1 MPTSSAMFICLEVM
15 NSSEVGAANVD
26 VWQVALD
33 SLQNPDLRTE
43 FVLEEVPAPQRLAPH
58 SIALAVEAVDGDDDE
73 LAVGRFIVLHDPE
86 GQETWD
92 GTFRVV
98 SFVRAPMESDVVTDD
113 LFDEVAWSW
122 LTDALTDAGAKFHN
136 ASGTVTRTVSR
147 SFAGLEDRST
157 ETDLEIRA
165 SWSPDTEDLSLHM
178 KAWLALVEKSS
189 GLTPLPEGV
198 TALSRKR

>member
-1 MPTSSAMFICLEVM
+1 M
-15 NSSEVGAANVD
+15 NSSGVGASNVD
-26 VWQVALD
+26 AWQVALD
-33 SLQNPDLRTE
+33 SLQSPTLRPE
-43 FVLEEVPAPQRLAPH
+43 FSLEEVPAPQRLAPH
-58 SIALAVEAVDGDDDE
+58 SIALAVEAIDGDDEE

-92 GTFRVV
+92 GEFRVV
-98 SFVRAPMESDVVTDD
+98 SFVRAPIESDVVTDD

-122 LTDALTDAGAKFHN
+122 LTDALTDAGAQFHN

-165 SWSPDTEDLSLHM
+165 SWTPDTEDLSLHI

>member
-1 MPTSSAMFICLEVM
+1 M
-15 NSSEVGAANVD
+15 NSSGVGASNVD

-33 SLQNPDLRTE
+33 SLQSPTLRPE
-43 FVLEEVPAPQRLAPH
+43 FSLEEVPAPQRLAPH
-58 SIALAVEAVDGDDDE
+58 SIALAVEAVDGDDEE

-86 GQETWD
+86 GQDTWD
-92 GTFRVV
+92 GEFRVV
-98 SFVRAPMESDVVTDD
+98 SFVRAPIESDVVTDD

-122 LTDALTDAGAKFHN
+122 LTDALTDAGAQFHN

-165 SWSPDTEDLSLHM
+165 SWSPDTEDLSLHL

>member
-1 MPTSSAMFICLEVM
+1 M
-15 NSSEVGAANVD
+15 NSSGVGASNVD

-33 SLQNPDLRTE
+33 SLQNPTLRPE
-43 FVLEEVPAPQRLAPH
+43 FSLEEVPAPQRLAPH
-58 SIALAVEAVDGDDDE
+58 SIALAVEVVDGDDEE
-73 LAVGRFIVLHDPE
+73 LAVGRFIVLHDPD
-86 GQETWD
+86 GQDTWD
-92 GTFRVV
+92 GEFRVV
-98 SFVRAPMESDVVTDD
+98 SFVRAPIESDVVTDD

-122 LTDALTDAGAKFHN
+122 LTDALTGAGAQFHN
-136 ASGTVTRTVSR
+136 SSGTVTRTVSR

>member
-1 MPTSSAMFICLEVM
+1 M
-15 NSSEVGAANVD
+15 NSSGVGASNVD

-33 SLQNPDLRTE
+33 SLQSPTLRPE
-43 FVLEEVPAPQRLAPH
+43 FSLEEVPAPQRLAPH
-58 SIALAVEAVDGDDDE
+58 SIALAVESVDADDEE

-86 GQETWD
+86 GQDTWD
-92 GTFRVV
+92 GEFRVV
-98 SFVRAPMESDVVTDD
+98 SFVRAPIESDVVTDD

-122 LTDALTDAGAKFHN
+122 LTDALTDAGAQFHN

-165 SWSPDTEDLSLHM
+165 SWSPDTEDLSLHL

>member
-1 MPTSSAMFICLEVM
+1 M
-15 NSSEVGAANVD
+15 NSSGVGASNVD

-33 SLQNPDLRTE
+33 SLQSPTLRSE
-43 FVLEEVPAPQRLAPH
+43 FSLEEVPAPQRLAPH
-58 SIALAVEAVDGDDDE
+58 SIALAVEAIDGDDEE

-86 GQETWD
+86 GQDTWD
-92 GTFRVV
+92 GEFRVV
-98 SFVRAPMESDVVTDD
+98 SFVRAPIESDVVTDD

-122 LTDALTDAGAKFHN
+122 LTDALTDAGAQFHN

-165 SWSPDTEDLSLHM
+165 SWTPDTEDLSLHI

>member
-1 MPTSSAMFICLEVM
+1 MEYSG
-15 NSSEVGAANVD
+15 VGASNVE
-26 VWQVALD
+26 VWQNALD
-33 SLQNPDLRTE
+33 SLQSPVLRAE
-43 FVLEEVPAPQRLAPH
+43 FSLEEVPAPQRLAPH
-58 SIALAVEAVDGDDDE
+58 SIALAVEAIDSDDEE

-86 GQETWD
+86 GQDTWD

-165 SWSPDTEDLSLHM
+165 SWTPDSEDLSHHM
-178 KAWLALVEKSS
+178 QAWLALVEKSS

-198 TALSRKR
+198 TALYRKR

>member
-1 MPTSSAMFICLEVM
+1 M
-15 NSSEVGAANVD
+15 NSSGMGASSVD

-33 SLQNPDLRTE
+33 SLQSPALRQE
-43 FVLEEVPAPQRLAPH
+43 FSLEEVPAPQRLAPH
-58 SIALAVEAVDGDDDE
+58 SIALAVEAVDGDDEE
-73 LAVGRFIVLHDPE
+73 LAVGRFIVLHDPD

-98 SFVRAPMESDVVTDD
+98 SFVRAPIESDVVTDD

-122 LTDALTDAGAKFHN
+122 LTDALNDAGAQFHN

-165 SWSPDTEDLSLHM
+165 SWSPDTEDLSMHM

>member
-1 MPTSSAMFICLEVM
+1 MKSSGI
-15 NSSEVGAANVD
+15 GASNVD
-26 VWQVALD
+26 VWQGALD
-33 SLQNPDLRTE
+33 SLQSPILRPE
-43 FVLEEVPAPQRLAPH
+43 FTLEEVPAPQRLAPH
-58 SIALAVEAVDGDDDE
+58 SIALAVEAVDADDEE

-86 GQETWD
+86 GQDTWD

-98 SFVRAPMESDVVTDD
+98 SFVRAPIESDVVTDD

-122 LTDALTDAGAKFHN
+122 LTDALSDAGAQFHN

-178 KAWLALVEKSS
+178 QAWLALVEKSS

>member
-1 MPTSSAMFICLEVM
+1 M
-15 NSSEVGAANVD
+15 NSSGVGASNVD

-33 SLQNPDLRTE
+33 SLQSPTLRPE
-43 FVLEEVPAPQRLAPH
+43 FSLEEVPAPQRLAPH
-58 SIALAVEAVDGDDDE
+58 SIALAVEAVDADDEE

-86 GQETWD
+86 GQDTWD
-92 GTFRVV
+92 GEFRVV
-98 SFVRAPMESDVVTDD
+98 SFVRAPIESDVVTDD

-122 LTDALTDAGAKFHN
+122 LTDALADAGAQFHN

>member
-1 MPTSSAMFICLEVM
+1 M
-15 NSSEVGAANVD
+15 NSSGVGASNVD

-33 SLQNPDLRTE
+33 SLQSPTLRPE
-43 FVLEEVPAPQRLAPH
+43 FSLEEVPAPQRLAPH
-58 SIALAVEAVDGDDDE
+58 SIALAVEAIDGDDEE

-92 GTFRVV
+92 GEFRVV
-98 SFVRAPMESDVVTDD
+98 SFVRAPIESDVVTDD

-122 LTDALTDAGAKFHN
+122 LTDALTDAGAQFHN

-165 SWSPDTEDLSLHM
+165 SWTPDTEDLSLHI

>member
-1 MPTSSAMFICLEVM
+1 MKSYGI
-15 NSSEVGAANVD
+15 GASNVD
-26 VWQVALD
+26 VWQCALE
-33 SLQNPDLRTE
+33 SLQSPVLRPE
-43 FVLEEVPAPQRLAPH
+43 FTLEEVPAPQRLAPH
-58 SIALAVEAVDGDDDE
+58 SIALAVEAVDADDEE

-86 GQETWD
+86 GQDTWD

-122 LTDALTDAGAKFHN
+122 LTDALSDAGAEFHN

-178 KAWLALVEKSS
+178 QAWLALVEKSS

>member
-1 MPTSSAMFICLEVM
+1 M
-15 NSSEVGAANVD
+15 NSSGVGASNVD

-33 SLQNPDLRTE
+33 SLQSPTLRPE
-43 FVLEEVPAPQRLAPH
+43 FSLEEVPAPQRLAPH
-58 SIALAVEAVDGDDDE
+58 SIALAVEAVDADDEE
-73 LAVGRFIVLHDPE
+73 LAVGRFIVLHDPD
-86 GQETWD
+86 GQDTWD
-92 GTFRVV
+92 GEFRVV
-98 SFVRAPMESDVVTDD
+98 SFVRAPIESDVVTDD

-122 LTDALTDAGAKFHN
+122 LTDALTDAGAQFHN
-136 ASGTVTRTVSR
+136 TSGTVTRTVSR

-165 SWSPDTEDLSLHM
+165 SWSPDTEDLSLHL

>member
-1 MPTSSAMFICLEVM
+1 M
-15 NSSEVGAANVD
+15 NSSGIGASSVD

-33 SLQNPDLRTE
+33 SLQSPALRPE
-43 FVLEEVPAPQRLAPH
+43 FTLEEVPAPQRLAPH
-58 SIALAVEAVDGDDDE
+58 SIALAVEAVDGDDEE

-98 SFVRAPMESDVVTDD
+98 SFVRAPIESDVVTDD

-122 LTDALTDAGAKFHN
+122 LTDALTDAGAAFHN
-136 ASGTVTRTVSR
+136 VSGTVTRTVSR

-165 SWSPDTEDLSLHM
+165 SWSPDTEDLSMHM
-178 KAWLALVEKSS
+178 KAWLALIEKSS

>member
-1 MPTSSAMFICLEVM
+1 MDSSG
-15 NSSEVGAANVD
+15 VGASNVD
-26 VWQVALD
+26 VWQSALD
-33 SLQNPDLRTE
+33 SLQSPVLRAE
-43 FVLEEVPAPQRLAPH
+43 FSLEEVPAPQRLAPH
-58 SIALAVEAVDGDDDE
+58 SIALAVEAIDSDDEE

-86 GQETWD
+86 GQDTWD

-165 SWSPDTEDLSLHM
+165 SWSPDTEDLSSHM
-178 KAWLALVEKSS
+178 QAWLALVEKSS

>member
-1 MPTSSAMFICLEVM
+1 M
-15 NSSEVGAANVD
+15 NSSGIGASSVD
-26 VWQVALD
+26 VWQAALD
-33 SLQNPDLRTE
+33 SLQSPALRPE
-43 FVLEEVPAPQRLAPH
+43 FTLEEVPAPQRLAPH
-58 SIALAVEAVDGDDDE
+58 SIALAVEAVDSDDEE

-122 LTDALTDAGAKFHN
+122 LTDALTDAGAQFHN
-136 ASGTVTRTVSR
+136 SSGTVTRTVSR

-165 SWSPDTEDLSLHM
+165 SWSPDSEDLSLHM
-178 KAWLALVEKSS
+178 QAWLSLVEKSS

>member
-1 MPTSSAMFICLEVM
+1 M
-15 NSSEVGAANVD
+15 NSSGVGAANLD
-26 VWQVALD
+26 VWQSALD
-33 SLQNPDLRTE
+33 SLQDPYLRPE
-43 FVLEEVPAPQRLAPH
+43 FTLEEVPAPQRLAPN
-58 SIALAVEAVDGDDDE
+58 SIALAVEAVDSDDEE
-73 LAVGRFIVLHDPE
+73 LAVGRFIVLHDPD
-86 GQETWD
+86 GQDTWD

-98 SFVRAPMESDVVTDD
+98 SFVRAPLESDVVTDD

-122 LTDALTDAGAKFHN
+122 LTDALADAGAQFHN

-165 SWSPDTEDLSLHM
+165 SWSPDTEDLSQHM
-178 KAWLALVEKSS
+178 QAWLALVEKSS

>member
-1 MPTSSAMFICLEVM
+1 M
-15 NSSEVGAANVD
+15 NSSGVGASNVD

-33 SLQNPDLRTE
+33 SLQSPTLRPE
-43 FVLEEVPAPQRLAPH
+43 FSLEEVPAPQRLAPH
-58 SIALAVEAVDGDDDE
+58 SIALAVEAVDADDEE

-86 GQETWD
+86 GQDTWD
-92 GTFRVV
+92 GEFRVV
-98 SFVRAPMESDVVTDD
+98 SFVRAPIESDVVTDD

-122 LTDALTDAGAKFHN
+122 LTDALTDAGAQFHN

-165 SWSPDTEDLSLHM
+165 SWTPDTEDLSLHI

>member
-1 MPTSSAMFICLEVM
+1 MDSSG
-15 NSSEVGAANVD
+15 VGASNLD
-26 VWQVALD
+26 VWQSALD
-33 SLQNPDLRTE
+33 SLQNPVLRAE
-43 FVLEEVPAPQRLAPH
+43 FSLEEVPAPQRLAPH
-58 SIALAVEAVDGDDDE
+58 SIALAVEAVDSDDEE

-86 GQETWD
+86 GQDTWD

-165 SWSPDTEDLSLHM
+165 SWSPNTEDLSRHM
-178 KAWLALVEKSS
+178 QAWLALVEKSS

>member
-1 MPTSSAMFICLEVM
+1 M
-15 NSSEVGAANVD
+15 D
-26 VWQVALD
+26 VWQAALD
-33 SLQNPDLRTE
+33 SLQSPALRPE
-43 FVLEEVPAPQRLAPH
+43 FTLEEVPAPQRLAPH
-58 SIALAVEAVDGDDDE
+58 SIALAVEAIDGDDEE

-86 GQETWD
+86 GQDTWD

-98 SFVRAPMESDVVTDD
+98 SFVRAPIESDVVTDD

-122 LTDALTDAGAKFHN
+122 LTDALTDAGAQFHN

-165 SWSPDTEDLSLHM
+165 SWSPDTEDLSMHM

>member
-1 MPTSSAMFICLEVM
+1 M
-15 NSSEVGAANVD
+15 NSSGVGASNVD

-33 SLQNPDLRTE
+33 SLQSPSLRPE
-43 FVLEEVPAPQRLAPH
+43 FSLEEVPAPQRLAPH
-58 SIALAVEAVDGDDDE
+58 SIALAVEAVDGDDEE

-86 GQETWD
+86 GQDTWD
-92 GTFRVV
+92 GEFRVV
-98 SFVRAPMESDVVTDD
+98 SFVRAPIESDVVTDD

-122 LTDALTDAGAKFHN
+122 LTDALTDAGAQFHN

>member
-1 MPTSSAMFICLEVM
+1 MKSSGI
-15 NSSEVGAANVD
+15 GASNVD
-26 VWQVALD
+26 VWQSALD
-33 SLQNPDLRTE
+33 SLQSPVLRPE
-43 FVLEEVPAPQRLAPH
+43 FTLEEVPAPQRLAPH
-58 SIALAVEAVDGDDDE
+58 SIALAVEAVDGDDEE

-86 GQETWD
+86 GQDTWD
-92 GTFRVV
+92 GEFRVV
-98 SFVRAPMESDVVTDD
+98 SFVRAPIESDVVTDD

-122 LTDALTDAGAKFHN
+122 LTDALTDAGAQFHN

-165 SWSPDTEDLSLHM
+165 SWSPDTEDLTLHL

>member
-1 MPTSSAMFICLEVM
+1 M
-15 NSSEVGAANVD
+15 D
-26 VWQVALD
+26 VWQIALD
-33 SLQNPDLRTE
+33 SLQSPVLRPE
-43 FVLEEVPAPQRLAPH
+43 FTLEEVPAPQRLAPH
-58 SIALAVEAVDGDDDE
+58 SIALAVEAIDSDDEE
-73 LAVGRFIVLHDPE
+73 LAVGRFIVLHDPD
-86 GQETWD
+86 GQDTWD

-122 LTDALTDAGAKFHN
+122 LTDALTDAGAHFHN
-136 ASGTVTRTVSR
+136 SSGTVTRTVSR

-165 SWSPDTEDLSLHM
+165 SWSPDSEDLSQHIQ
-178 KAWLALVEKSS
+178 AWLALVEKAS

>member
-1 MPTSSAMFICLEVM
+1 MESSG
-15 NSSEVGAANVD
+15 VGASNVD
-26 VWQVALD
+26 VWQNALD
-33 SLQNPDLRTE
+33 SLANPILRPE
-43 FVLEEVPAPQRLAPH
+43 FTLEEVPAPQRLAPH
-58 SIALAVEAVDGDDDE
+58 SIALAVEAIDSDDEE
-73 LAVGRFIVLHDPE
+73 LAVGRFIVLHDPD
-86 GQETWD
+86 GQDTWD
-92 GTFRVV
+92 GAFRVV
-98 SFVRAPMESDVVTDD
+98 SFVKAPMESDVVTDD

-122 LTDALTDAGAKFHN
+122 LTDALTDAGASFHN

-165 SWSPDTEDLSLHM
+165 SWSPDTPDLSLHM
-178 KAWLALVEKSS
+178 QAWLALVEKSS

>member
-1 MPTSSAMFICLEVM
+1 M
-15 NSSEVGAANVD
+15 D

-33 SLQNPDLRTE
+33 SLQSPVLRPE
-43 FVLEEVPAPQRLAPH
+43 FSLEEVPAPQRLAPH
-58 SIALAVEAVDGDDDE
+58 SIALAVEAVDSDDEE

-86 GQETWD
+86 GQETWN

-122 LTDALTDAGAKFHN
+122 LTDALQDAGAPFHN

-165 SWSPDTEDLSLHM
+165 SWSPDSEDLSKHM
-178 KAWLALVEKSS
+178 QAWLALVEKSS

>member
-1 MPTSSAMFICLEVM
+1 MDSSG
-15 NSSEVGAANVD
+15 VGASNVE
-26 VWQVALD
+26 VWQNALD
-33 SLQNPDLRTE
+33 SLQSPVLRAE
-43 FVLEEVPAPQRLAPH
+43 FSLEEVPAPQRLAPH
-58 SIALAVEAVDGDDDE
+58 SIALAVEAIDSDDEE

-86 GQETWD
+86 GQDTWD

-165 SWSPDTEDLSLHM
+165 SWSPDTEDLSRHM
-178 KAWLALVEKSS
+178 QAWLALVEKSS

>member
-1 MPTSSAMFICLEVM
+1 M
-15 NSSEVGAANVD
+15 NSSGVGASNVD

-33 SLQNPDLRTE
+33 SLQNPTLRPE
-43 FVLEEVPAPQRLAPH
+43 FSLEEVPAPQRLAPH
-58 SIALAVEAVDGDDDE
+58 SIALAVEAVDGDDEE

-86 GQETWD
+86 GQDTWD
-92 GTFRVV
+92 GEFRVV
-98 SFVRAPMESDVVTDD
+98 SFVRAPIESDVVTDD

-122 LTDALTDAGAKFHN
+122 LTDALTDAGAQFHN

-165 SWSPDTEDLSLHM
+165 SWSPDTEDLSLHL

>member
-1 MPTSSAMFICLEVM
+1 M
-15 NSSEVGAANVD
+15 NSSGVGASNVD

-33 SLQNPDLRTE
+33 SLQSPTLRPE
-43 FVLEEVPAPQRLAPH
+43 FSLEEVPAPQRLAPH
-58 SIALAVEAVDGDDDE
+58 SIALAVEAVDGDEEE

-86 GQETWD
+86 GQDTWD
-92 GTFRVV
+92 GEFRVV
-98 SFVRAPMESDVVTDD
+98 SFVRAPIESDVVTDD

-122 LTDALTDAGAKFHN
+122 LTDALTDAGAQFHN

-165 SWSPDTEDLSLHM
+165 SWSPDTEDLSLHL

>member
-1 MPTSSAMFICLEVM
+1 M
-15 NSSEVGAANVD
+15 NSSGVGASNVD

-33 SLQNPDLRTE
+33 SLQSPTLRPE
-43 FVLEEVPAPQRLAPH
+43 FSLEEVPAPQRLAPH
-58 SIALAVEAVDGDDDE
+58 SIALAVEAVDGDDEE

-86 GQETWD
+86 GQDTWD
-92 GTFRVV
+92 GEFRVV
-98 SFVRAPMESDVVTDD
+98 SFVRAPIESDVVTDD

-122 LTDALTDAGAKFHN
+122 LTDALTDAGAQFHN

-165 SWSPDTEDLSLHM
+165 SWSPDSEDLSLHL

>member
-1 MPTSSAMFICLEVM
+1 M
-15 NSSEVGAANVD
+15 NSSGIGASSVD

-33 SLQNPDLRTE
+33 SLQSPVLRPE
-43 FVLEEVPAPQRLAPH
+43 FTLEEVPAPQRLAPH
-58 SIALAVEAVDGDDDE
+58 SIALAVEAIDADDEE

-98 SFVRAPMESDVVTDD
+98 SFVRAPIESDVVTDD

-122 LTDALTDAGAKFHN
+122 LTDALTDAGAQFHN

-165 SWSPDTEDLSLHM
+165 SWSPDTEDLSMHM
-178 KAWLALVEKSS
+178 RAWLALVEKSS

>member
-1 MPTSSAMFICLEVM
+1 MKSSGM
-15 NSSEVGAANVD
+15 GASNVD
-26 VWQVALD
+26 VWQSALD
-33 SLQNPDLRTE
+33 SLQSPVLRPE
-43 FVLEEVPAPQRLAPH
+43 FTLEEVPAPQRLAPH
-58 SIALAVEAVDGDDDE
+58 SIALAVEAVDADDEE

-86 GQETWD
+86 GQDTWD

-122 LTDALTDAGAKFHN
+122 LTDALSDAGAQFHN

-165 SWSPDTEDLSLHM
+165 SWSPDTEDLSLHIQ
-178 KAWLALVEKSS
+178 AWLALVEKSS

>member
-1 MPTSSAMFICLEVM
+1 MPSTSAMFICLELMKTIEAGVT
-15 NSSEVGAANVD
+15 NVD
-26 VWQVALD
+26 VWDGAIA
-33 SLQNPDLRTE
+33 SLKNPQLRPE
-43 FVLEEVPAPQRLAPH
+43 FLLEEVPAPQRLAPH
-58 SIALAVEAVDGDDDE
+58 SIAISVEVVDADDEE

-92 GTFRVV
+92 GPFRVV
-98 SFVRAPMESDVVTDD
+98 TFVRAAIESDVVTDD

-122 LTDALTDAGAKFHN
+122 LTDALTDAGAQFHN

>member
-1 MPTSSAMFICLEVM
+1 MKSFG
-15 NSSEVGAANVD
+15 VGASNME
-26 VWQVALD
+26 VWQSALD
-33 SLQNPDLRTE
+33 SLQSPFLRPE
-43 FVLEEVPAPQRLAPH
+43 FTLEEVPAPQRLAPS
-58 SIALAVEAVDGDDDE
+58 SIALAVEAVDTDDEE

-86 GQETWD
+86 GQDTWD

-98 SFVRAPMESDVVTDD
+98 SFVRAPIESDVVTDD

-136 ASGTVTRTVSR
+136 VSGTVTRTVSR

-165 SWSPDTEDLSLHM
+165 SWSPDTEDLSQHI